1 MTMRSKLVS
10 AIEGSRDGWL
20 GNDNRPRPSGWS
32 LPFQGKSADAGIA
45 TNSNVAAR
53 PQILVEQIVVAGE
66 IGLRRRRQPFCLR
79 RCLDLGLR
87 TPSCHPIELPTG
99 LSAALLGRP

>member
-53 PQILVEQIVVAGE
+53 PQILVEQIVVAVD
-66 IGLRRRRQPFCLR
+66 IGLRRRRQLFALR

-87 TPSCHPIELPTG
+87 ALAVEPIELLTD
-99 LSAALLGRP
+99 